1 MIKVLIV
8 DNSPVIG
15 RQIKQILEQ
24 TGNMCVTGMVVNGE
38 EAVAFAK
45 KRRPDVIAIDS
56 GIQRIGVYEATRMI
70 METCPVPVIVVVE
83 GYQRGDIEKS
93 FHAMDAGAV
102 AVVEK
107 PFDAAGNAIDAETVK
122 NFIETIRLMSEI
134 KVVRRWSSERWAR
147 GSPVSLPEA
156 ERKTK
161 IVAIGASTGGPPA
174 LQSIFSC
181 LKKDFPV
188 PLLVVQHITKNFLE
202 GMVEWLGKT
211 TVLPIQIATHG
222 GYLLPGHI
230 YFAPDNF
237 HMGVGSGGRVELSN
251 NEPENYV
258 RPSVSHLFRSVN
270 QVYGKGAIG
279 VLLTGMGRDGAYE
292 MGLMKKI
299 GAVTITQDKESC
311 VVYGM
316 PYEAV
321 KLDAATHVLPLKA
334 IPVMLEELVKEMDI
348 E

>member
-1 MIKVLIV
+1 
-8 DNSPVIG
+8 
-15 RQIKQILEQ
+15 
-24 TGNMCVTGMVVNGE
+24 MCVIGMVVNGE
-38 EAVAFAK
+38 EAVAFAQ

-56 GIQRIGVYEATRMI
+56 GIQQIGVYEATRMI
-70 METCPVPVIVVVE
+70 METSPVPVVIVVA
-83 GYQRGDIEKS
+83 GYKRGDVEKS
-93 FHAMDAGAV
+93 FHALDVGAV
-102 AVVEK
+102 SVVEK
-107 PFDAAGNAIDAETVK
+107 PFDATGNTIDAETVE
-122 NFIETIRLMSEI
+122 NFVETIRLMSEI
-134 KVVRRWSSERWAR
+134 KVVRRWSRERR
-147 GSPVSLPEA
+147 TKGSPVSLPEA
-156 ERKTK
+156 GRKVK
-161 IVAIGASTGGPPA
+161 VVAIGASTGGPPA

-222 GYLLPGHI
+222 EPLLPGHI

-251 NEPENYV
+251 GAPENYV
-258 RPSVSHLFRSVN
+258 RPSVSYLFRSVN

-292 MGLMKKI
+292 MGLMKKN
-299 GAVTITQDKESC
+299 GAATVTQDKESC

-316 PYEAV
+316 PYEAI
-321 KLDAATHVLPLKA
+321 KLDAATHVLPLKT
-334 IPVMLEELVKEMDI
+334 IPVILEELVKEKDP

>member
-1 MIKVLIV
+1 MLPSAFQL
-8 DNSPVIG
+8 NSFVTFMRIRDSSSLFYLEILRGYNITYDKSINCRQFPVIC

-70 METCPVPVIVVVE
+70 METCPVPVVVVVE

-134 KVVRRWSSERWAR
+134 KVVRRWSSERR
-147 GSPVSLPEA
+147 TRSSPVSLPEA

-161 IVAIGASTGGPPA
+161 IVAIGASTGGPPLYSQYFHA
-174 LQSIFSC
+174 LRRTFLFPCWSFSTSQRT
-181 LKKDFPV
+181 F
-188 PLLVVQHITKNFLE
+188 
-202 GMVEWLGKT
+202 W
-211 TVLPIQIATHG
+211 
-222 GYLLPGHI
+222 
-230 YFAPDNF
+230 
-237 HMGVGSGGRVELSN
+237 
-251 NEPENYV
+251 
-258 RPSVSHLFRSVN
+258 
-270 QVYGKGAIG
+270 
-279 VLLTGMGRDGAYE
+279 
-292 MGLMKKI
+292 
-299 GAVTITQDKESC
+299 
-311 VVYGM
+311 
-316 PYEAV
+316 
-321 KLDAATHVLPLKA
+321 KA
-334 IPVMLEELVKEMDI
+334 W
-348 E
+348 

>member
-8 DNSPVIG
+8 DNSPVIC

-45 KRRPDVIAIDS
+45 KRRPDVAIDS

-134 KVVRRWSSERWAR
+134 KVVRRWSSERR
-147 GSPVSLPEA
+147 TRSSPVSLA
-156 ERKTK
+156 GSGTK
-161 IVAIGASTGGPPA
+161 DKDSRYRGVHRRPPA

-211 TVLPIQIATHG
+211 TVLPIQITTHG

-237 HMGVGSGGRVELSN
+237 HMGW
-251 NEPENYV
+251 
-258 RPSVSHLFRSVN
+258 
-270 QVYGKGAIG
+270 
-279 VLLTGMGRDGAYE
+279 
-292 MGLMKKI
+292 
-299 GAVTITQDKESC
+299 
-311 VVYGM
+311 
-316 PYEAV
+316 EAV
-321 KLDAATHVLPLKA
+321 V
-334 IPVMLEELVKEMDI
+334 EWN
-348 E
+348 